1 MKSVKGYELTRKF
14 GKNISNNRTVLEP
27 KNNENING
35 NIIKYPKAN
44 ILSKK
49 NSHFPEKAKSNNS
62 KIHLKNPL
70 KEKKYKINIII
81 SKQIDKNPQYLEEY
95 FQDII
100 RNIKCTESQNICD
113 YSTNSIFSLQD
124 NQYINQKSR
133 NYIIESIIYQSYIW
147 KLNNET
153 IYLTVNIMDRFIEKN
168 KIQNKEYELIGLAS
182 FFIASKY
189 EDIYSPDV
197 QNLTQIFSFK
207 YHYEEILS
215 KESEILKSL
224 DYCLHYISS
233 NKILNLLYHLSN
245 IDDINLKNFADMI
258 LEISLTDLNIMKYSQ
273 IKRAIATFIF
283 AKKLFGIKSGNNF
296 IKLLFSYNEIEI
308 ENIKKKLFNKL
319 KDMVILKDQQNLI
332 AEKYRAAKFNSI
344 FSAFEQKLNENIA
357 KKKKSKEK

>member
-49 NSHFPEKAKSNNS
+49 NSHFPEKAKS

-133 NYIIESIIYQSYIW
+133 NYIIESIIYQSYLW

-168 KIQNKEYELIGLAS
+168 KIQNKEYELT
-182 FFIASKY
+182 Y
-189 EDIYSPDV
+189 
-197 QNLTQIFSFK
+197 
-207 YHYEEILS
+207 
-215 KESEILKSL
+215 KS
-224 DYCLHYISS
+224 I
-233 NKILNLLYHLSN
+233 
-245 IDDINLKNFADMI
+245 
-258 LEISLTDLNIMKYSQ
+258 
-273 IKRAIATFIF
+273 
-283 AKKLFGIKSGNNF
+283 
-296 IKLLFSYNEIEI
+296 
-308 ENIKKKLFNKL
+308 
-319 KDMVILKDQQNLI
+319 
-332 AEKYRAAKFNSI
+332 
-344 FSAFEQKLNENIA
+344 
-357 KKKKSKEK
+357 